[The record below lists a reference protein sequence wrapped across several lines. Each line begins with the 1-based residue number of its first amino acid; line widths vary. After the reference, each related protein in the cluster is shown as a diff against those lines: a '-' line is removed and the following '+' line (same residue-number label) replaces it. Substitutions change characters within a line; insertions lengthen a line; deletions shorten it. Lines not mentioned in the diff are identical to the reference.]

1 MGTETLKLQPWS
13 TILTRFFVY
22 FSAAF
27 RLDKALSYM
36 KLGVILFKN
45 THEGLA
51 KVGTKQD
58 KTIVENIYVFNCL
71 IAMYLK

>member
-1 MGTETLKLQPWS
+1 
-13 TILTRFFVY
+13 
-22 FSAAF
+22 
-27 RLDKALSYM
+27 M

-51 KVGTKQD
+51 KVGTKQQD